1 MKINK
6 IKETCLYVTD
16 LKATRRFYEKR
27 IGLEV
32 IGEVENRHVFF
43 RAGSSVLLCFN
54 AEETKHDQLL
64 PPHFGFGQNHLAFEV
79 NKEEYEEWKEK
90 IQKEN
95 IKIIH
100 EHSWKKNLKSF
111 YFHDP
116 DNHVLEI
123 VQEGMWE

>member
-6 IKETCLYVTD
+6 IKETCLYVKD
-16 LKATRRFYEKR
+16 LKATRQFYQER
-27 IGLEV
+27 LGLEV
-32 IGEVENRHVFF
+32 IGEVEDRHVFF

-54 AEETKHDQLL
+54 AEATKLDKVL
-64 PPHFGFGQNHLAFEV
+64 PPHFGSGQNHLAFEV
-79 NKEEYEEWKEK
+79 NREEYEEWKKKMTIED
-90 IQKEN
+90 

-100 EHSWKKNLKSF
+100 EQEWKGGLQSF

-116 DNHVLEI
+116 DGHLLEI